1 MADETLRFETLAVH
15 AGGAPDE
22 ATGAVA
28 PPLHLATT
36 FRHSPDG
43 VQQGEWLYQR
53 HDNPTQQ
60 RLESALAALEGGA
73 RALFFSSGLAACA
86 AALHMRPG
94 GRLVVQEDCYSG
106 FRAQLRHQAER
117 WGWQVE
123 LVDLVDLDVA
133 RRVLAEPADLV
144 WAETPS
150 NPLLRIA
157 DIAALA
163 ELAHAAGAP
172 LLVDGTFASPALQS
186 PLALGADVVLH
197 SATKY
202 MGGHSDV
209 MGGVL
214 AFAKDGAMAQ
224 NAFHAR
230 ELVGLSGSPFNA
242 WLVLRGLR
250 SLPVRMAAHCR
261 GADAVARYL
270 ASHAAVESVNY
281 PGLGASPWH
290 ALAAR
295 QMRGFG
301 GMLSF
306 TLKGGRPAALAVAGK
321 LALFVNATSLGGC
334 ESLVEHRRS
343 VEGSQPRSPDNLLR
357 LSIGLE
363 HPDDLV
369 ADLEQALGV
378 LG

>member
-1 MADETLRFETLAVH
+1 MDRRLRFETLAVH
-15 AGGAPDE
+15 AGGAPDA
-22 ATGAVA
+22 ATGALA

-43 VQQGEWLYQR
+43 VHEGEWLYQR

-60 RLESALAALEGGA
+60 RLEQALAALEGGA
-73 RALFFSSGLAACA
+73 RALFYSSGLAACA

-94 GRLVVQEDCYSG
+94 GRLVVQEDCYNG
-106 FRAQLRHQAER
+106 FRAQLRHQAGR

-123 LVDLVDLDVA
+123 LVDLVDLEVA
-133 RRVLAEPADLV
+133 RRVLATPADLV

-150 NPLLRIA
+150 NPMLRIA
-157 DIAALA
+157 DVAALA
-163 ELAHAAGAP
+163 DLAHAAGAP

-214 AFAKDGAMAQ
+214 VFARDDAMAQ
-224 NAFHAR
+224 NVFHAR
-230 ELVGLSGSPFNA
+230 ELVGLSASPFNA

-250 SLPVRMAAHCR
+250 SLPARMAAHCR
-261 GADAVARYL
+261 GAQAVAEFL
-270 ASHAAVESVNY
+270 AAHPAVEAVNY
-281 PGLGASPWH
+281 PGLPQSPWH

-306 TLKGGRPAALAVAGK
+306 TLKGGREAALAVAGA
-321 LALFVNATSLGGC
+321 LRLFVNATSLGGC

-343 VEGSQPRSPDNLLR
+343 VEGSQPRSPENLLR
-357 LSIGLE
+357 LSVGLE
-363 HPDDLV
+363 HPEDLV
-369 ADLEQALGV
+369 ADLGQALGT
-378 LG
+378 LA